1 MRDFS
6 SGDINGDVT
15 INDHSNQTNYK
26 LLIHCDNEELLAEE
40 MHRIKVL
47 RKERRRKSKVMFK
60 IFSGCGLLLLF
71 AGGWYLLKGQL
82 DMVSALSGLG
92 GVILTFA
99 TLSGADTPNAFE
111 KRQIDALDEINT
123 LLRERD
129 VR

>member
-40 MHRIKVL
+40 VHRIKVL
-47 RKERRRKSKVMFK
+47 RKERRRKSRVLFK
-60 IFSGCGLLLLF
+60 MLSGCGLLLLF
-71 AGGWYLLKGQL
+71 AGGWYLFQGQL

-92 GVILTFA
+92 GVIFTFA

-129 VR
+129 AR

>member
-15 INDHSNQTNYK
+15 INDHSNQTHYK
-26 LLIHCDNEELLAEE
+26 LLIYCDNEELLAEE
-40 MHRIKVL
+40 VHRKKVL
-47 RKERRRKSKVMFK
+47 RKEQRRKSKVMFK
-60 IFSGCGLLLLF
+60 ILSGCGLLLLF
-71 AGGWYLLKGQL
+71 SGGWYLFKGQL

-92 GVILTFA
+92 GVIFSFA
-99 TLSGADTPNAFE
+99 TLSGADTLNTFE

>member
-1 MRDFS
+1 MRDFN

-15 INDHSNQTNYK
+15 INDHSNKIEYK

-40 MHRIKVL
+40 VHRKKVL
-47 RKERRRKSKVMFK
+47 RKERKRKSSVVLKMLA
-60 IFSGCGLLLLF
+60 GCGALLLF
-71 AGGWYLLKGQL
+71 AAGWYFFHGKL
-82 DMVSALSGLG
+82 DMVSALTGLAG
-92 GVILTFA
+92 GFFAFA

-111 KRQIDALDEINT
+111 KRQINALKEIDI

>member
-6 SGDINGDVT
+6 SGDINGDVN
-15 INDHSNQTNYK
+15 INDYSNQTHYK

-40 MHRIKVL
+40 IHRIKVL

-60 IFSGCGLLLLF
+60 ILSGCGLLLLF
-71 AGGWYLLKGQL
+71 TGGWYLIKGQL

>member
-6 SGDINGDVT
+6 SGDINGDVN
-15 INDHSNQTNYK
+15 INDHSNQTHYK
-26 LLIHCDNEELLAEE
+26 LLIHCDNKELLAEE
-40 MHRIKVL
+40 IHRIKVL

-60 IFSGCGLLLLF
+60 ILSGYGLLLLF

-99 TLSGADTPNAFE
+99 TLSGADIPNAFE

-123 LLRERD
+123 LLTERD